1 MTKMVG
7 TIMVYMKRLK
17 LIIIHKDIMLT
28 DWIKMDMQKEKDH
41 LDQKMNGWIKMDL
54 IKKEFI

>member
-1 MTKMVG
+1 MMKMVG

-17 LIIIHKDIMLT
+17 LIIIHKDIMLM

>member
-1 MTKMVG
+1 MMKMVG
-7 TIMVYMKRLK
+7 TIMAYMKRLK
-17 LIIIHKDIMLT
+17 LIIIHKDIMLM

-41 LDQKMNGWIKMDL
+41 LGQRMNGWIKMDL

>member
-1 MTKMVG
+1 MMKMVG

-17 LIIIHKDIMLT
+17 LIIIHKDIMLM
-28 DWIKMDMQKEKDH
+28 DWIKMDMQKEKDY
-41 LDQKMNGWIKMDL
+41 LDQRMNGWIKMDL

>member
-1 MTKMVG
+1 MMKMVG

-17 LIIIHKDIMLT
+17 LIIIHKDIMLM

-41 LDQKMNGWIKMDL
+41 LGQRMNGWIKMDL

>member
-1 MTKMVG
+1 MMKMVG
-7 TIMVYMKRLK
+7 TIMVYMKRLR
-17 LIIIHKDIMLT
+17 LIIIHKDIMLM

-41 LDQKMNGWIKMDL
+41 LDQRMNGWIKMDL

>member
-1 MTKMVG
+1 MMKMVG
-7 TIMVYMKRLK
+7 TIMVYMKKLK
-17 LIIIHKDIMLT
+17 LIIIHKDIMLM

-41 LDQKMNGWIKMDL
+41 LDQRMNGWIKMDL

>member
-1 MTKMVG
+1 MMKMVG

-17 LIIIHKDIMLT
+17 LIIIHKDIMLM

-41 LDQKMNGWIKMDL
+41 LNQRMNGWIKMDL

>member
-1 MTKMVG
+1 MMKMVG

-17 LIIIHKDIMLT
+17 LIIIHKDIMLM

-41 LDQKMNGWIKMDL
+41 LDQRMNGWIKMDL

>member
-1 MTKMVG
+1 MMKMVG
-7 TIMVYMKRLK
+7 TIMAYMKRLK
-17 LIIIHKDIMLT
+17 LIIIHKDIMLM

-41 LDQKMNGWIKMDL
+41 LDQRMNGWIKMDL